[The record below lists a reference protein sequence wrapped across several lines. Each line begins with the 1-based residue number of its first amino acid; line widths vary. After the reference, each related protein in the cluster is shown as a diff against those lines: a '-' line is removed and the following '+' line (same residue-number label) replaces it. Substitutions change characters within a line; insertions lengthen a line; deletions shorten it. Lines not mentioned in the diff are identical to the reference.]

1 MLRFLGVRHLA
12 VIEHLEVELE
22 PGLNILTGETGA
34 GKSVLLEAIALVTGG
49 RATSELVRTGM
60 PQATV
65 QALIEAPG
73 PDGDRHE
80 FAVRREVAAQGRSR
94 AYLDDTLVT
103 SATLREWGDSVLDLH
118 SQHDHHR
125 LLDPAG
131 HLGVLDAFAAHDAL
145 MTRTARAYEAW
156 HAASTRL
163 ERARLGGREK
173 QARIELA
180 RFQLDEID
188 KVAPLP
194 GEDEQLATEQAVLA
208 NADRLSRLSL
218 EAYSSLYDAEHAALS
233 SLAVVW
239 KRLADLADLDPR
251 FEPHLAQRDGIK
263 AALEDLAYFLR
274 SYGADLEGSA
284 DRLQVVADRLA
295 ALDRLTKKY
304 GPTLDEVLARQRD
317 LRAELDALDLDDDQL
332 NRLVEEE
339 GALRSGFLDAA
350 AALSKSR
357 QRAAGR
363 LGTALAAEL
372 AALAM
377 PDCRVDIRVVAR
389 SDAPDRWTAAGVD
402 DVEFLLSP
410 NPGEELRPLARIAS
424 GGELSRIM
432 LALHTLAADGG
443 PGRTLVF
450 DEVDAGIGGVAADAV
465 GARLQALARRN
476 QVICVTHLPQVAA
489 RAGAHFRIAKRVVDG
504 RTTTVIERLDRA
516 GREHEIARMIAGADV
531 TDRVLASARELLDGR
546 GESEAG
552 AKGESESTA
561 PAKVKGR
568 RRVT

>member
-12 VIEHLEVELE
+12 VIEHLEVELDG
-22 PGLNILTGETGA
+22 GLNILTGETGA

-49 RATSELVRTGM
+49 RATSELVRTGE

-65 QALIEAPG
+65 QALVEAPG
-73 PDGDRHE
+73 PDGQLRE
-80 FAVRREVAAQGRSR
+80 FAVRREIAAQGRSR
-94 AYLDDTLVT
+94 AFLDDTLVT
-103 SATLREWGDSVLDLH
+103 SATLREWGDRVLDLH

-131 HLGVLDAFAAHDAL
+131 HLGVLDAYAGHGDL
-145 MTRTARAYEAW
+145 LTRTADAHAAW
-156 HAASTRL
+156 HAAVTRL

-180 RFQLDEID
+180 RFQLEEID
-188 KVAPLP
+188 RVAPLP
-194 GEDEQLATEQAVLA
+194 DEDLRLAAEQAVLA
-208 NADRLSRLSL
+208 NADRLSRLSR
-218 EAYSSLYDAEHAALS
+218 EAYAALYDDEHAALS
-233 SLAVVW
+233 SLSVVW
-239 KRLADLADLDPR
+239 KRLADLAELDGR
-251 FEPHLAQRDGIK
+251 FEPYVEQRDTIK

-274 SYGADLEGSA
+274 SYGTDLDGAS

-295 ALDRLTKKY
+295 ALERLMKKY
-304 GPTLDEVLARQRD
+304 GPTLADVLVRQRD
-317 LRAELDALDLDDDQL
+317 LRAELDALDLDENQL
-332 NRLVEEE
+332 NQIVAEEARLRSIFLEAA
-339 GALRSGFLDAA
+339 GALSVSRRDAA
-350 AALSKSR
+350 RRLSK
-357 QRAAGR
+357 
-363 LGTALAAEL
+363 ALAREL

-377 PDCRVDIRVVAR
+377 PDCQVDVRVTSA
-389 SDAPDRWTAAGVD
+389 SESPDRWSAAGVD
-402 DVEFLLSP
+402 EVEFLLSP

-432 LALHTLAADGG
+432 LALHTLAAADG

-489 RAGAHFRIAKRVVDG
+489 RAGAHFRIAKRVADG
-504 RTTTVIERLDRA
+504 RTSTVIERLDRA
-516 GREHEIARMIAGADV
+516 GREREIARMIAGADV

-552 AKGESESTA
+552 AKGESESPM

-568 RRVT
+568 KRVT